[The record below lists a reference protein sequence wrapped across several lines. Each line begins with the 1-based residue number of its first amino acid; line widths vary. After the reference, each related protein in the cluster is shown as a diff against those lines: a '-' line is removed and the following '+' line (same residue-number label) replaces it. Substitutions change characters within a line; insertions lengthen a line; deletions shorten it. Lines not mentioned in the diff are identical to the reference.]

1 MLPLVFFPNKAE
13 EPQVVILGRGRV
25 STKAGGVYIYEKAR
39 SLTGAQ
45 WAEKQ
50 EKFGK
55 REQFRL
61 NSGRH
66 EVAVGVTTFLRGDTL
81 KSHSPNAP

>member
-1 MLPLVFFPNKAE
+1 M
-13 EPQVVILGRGRV
+13 VILGRGRV
-25 STKAGGVYIYEKAR
+25 ATKAGGVYI
-39 SLTGAQ
+39 SAQ

-66 EVAVGVTTFLRGDTL
+66 EIAVGVTTFLRGDTL
-81 KSHSPNAP
+81 KGHSPNAP